1 MRRLFFQNPRATA
14 ITAIMSGQT
23 PESLIA
29 QSRSAEFDGADAI
42 AIDLC
47 DLLPEFRNR
56 ESLERVINAVNL
68 PFMFYFYR
76 NDRHKVA
83 NDDESR
89 QVLLLDAAKAG
100 GAMIDV
106 MGDLYDPSPDEITR
120 NPEAIEKQKQLIS
133 KIHDL
138 GAQVVMS
145 SHPNKAMS
153 AEAILEQLRSFE
165 QRGVDVVKIVTVADT
180 DEEFAE
186 TVRATML
193 LHRELKTPFIH
204 LCNGKFGRIHRYL
217 GLKLGVSITFAVD
230 RYEEGAS
237 FTQPSVRSMKT
248 VAASIPWHIETF
260 CN

>member
-1 MRRLFFQNPRATA
+1 MRRLFFQNHNATT

-29 QSRSAEFDGADAI
+29 QSRNAEFNGADAI
-42 AIDLC
+42 AVDLC
-47 DLLPEFRNR
+47 NLRPEFRNR
-56 ESLERVINAVNL
+56 ESLERVVNAVNL

-100 GAMIDV
+100 GGMIDV
-106 MGDLYDPSPDEITR
+106 MGDLYDPSPNEITR
-120 NPEAIEKQKQLIS
+120 NPEAIEKQKRLIGQ
-133 KIHDL
+133 IHDL

-165 QRGVDVVKIVTVADT
+165 QRGVDVVKIVTAADT

-204 LCNGKFGRIHRYL
+204 LCNGRFGRIHRYL

-230 RYEEGAS
+230 HHMEGVS
-237 FTQPSVRSMKT
+237 FTQPSLRSMKT
-248 VAASIPWHIETF
+248 VDSEIPWHISTF

>member
-89 QVLLLDAAKAG
+89 QVLLLDTAKAG

-106 MGDLYDPSPDEITR
+106 MGDLYDPSPNEITR